1 MRMTD
6 IKHALRGLAAIALI
20 VAALIAV
27 RVWEKPSLEAQWWL
41 MRGTKILAGGIGK

>member
-6 IKHALRGLAAIALI
+6 IKHALRGMAAIALI

-27 RVWEKPSLEAQWWL
+27 RMWDKPSLEAQWAL
-41 MRGTKILAGGIGK
+41 HGARLLAGQVGR